1 MKILFCLASA
11 ALMLASTTTNATV
24 WHPTN
29 EDTDFIQL
37 DFGGD
42 AGISTNG
49 GILALFDDDTGL
61 TGPAL
66 VIGQNG
72 GHVVFSDNGDGSW
85 DAEVFDVTNT
95 SGGSIT
101 LLGGDANFE
110 LGISWNGGGFYW
122 GDTGYSLQSSPD
134 TYLIVF
140 DGFVQTP
147 DGVRR
152 KSGSTL
158 AVDLAPIPV
167 PAAVW
172 LFGSGLLGL
181 VGVARR
187 RA

>member
-1 MKILFCLASA
+1 MMKILFCLASA

-72 GHVVFSDNGDGSW
+72 GHVVDQ
-85 DAEVFDVTNT
+85 AADVAGQ
-95 SGGSIT
+95 SPGRDFAVGY
-101 LLGGDANFE
+101 E
-110 LGISWNGGGFYW
+110 LYELILA
-122 GDTGYSLQSSPD
+122 TGRID
-134 TYLIVF
+134 
-140 DGFVQTP
+140 
-147 DGVRR
+147 RR
-152 KSGSTL
+152 HL
-158 AVDLAPIPV
+158 
-167 PAAVW
+167 
-172 LFGSGLLGL
+172 
-181 VGVARR
+181 
-187 RA
+187 